1 MKLLDTD
8 HCIALLRGQLDLNVH
23 VSPQEELATTAISV
37 AELTHGAHRS
47 RHREDNLARLEVL
60 LSVLVILPFD
70 EAAGRKF
77 GALKAELEARGEPL
91 DNLDLQIAS
100 IAIENKCQLLT
111 NNSRH
116 FSRVGN
122 LQLDNWLV

>member
-8 HCIALLRGQLDLNVH
+8 HCIALLRGQLDLNAH

-37 AELTHGAHRS
+37 AELTLGAHRS
-47 RHREDNLARLEVL
+47 EHSEDNLARLEVL
-60 LSVLVILPFD
+60 LAVLVILPFD
-70 EAAGRKF
+70 EAAGRGF

-100 IAIENKCQLLT
+100 IAIENACQLLT

-116 FSRVGN
+116 FSRIGG
-122 LQLDNWLV
+122 LQLQNWLG